1 MLAIAL
7 SPEFEKTALD
17 LLSKIL
23 FYFNWWMVN
32 ILRTMY
38 KGIYIYFLDCIIL
51 RIPVLYGD
59 EEYMGESAVSSLI
72 KNLQNEEPVKVS
84 NYEVRF
90 PSHTEDIATICFNLV
105 ERRLKVSRN
114 YIASFI

>member
-1 MLAIAL
+1 M
-7 SPEFEKTALD
+7 
-17 LLSKIL
+17 
-23 FYFNWWMVN
+23 
-32 ILRTMY
+32 
-38 KGIYIYFLDCIIL
+38 

-59 EEYMGESAVSSLI
+59 EEYMGESAVSALI

-114 YIASFI
+114 NRNKSTHCFFYMNYQQLKRITKLFSHLIHFLKVMHMFVFIKQVESKIFIK